1 MKTTH
6 FCSNNVLCEIKMID
20 LIVLESSGH
29 GQTLCSKSPY
39 KNSNDQFEIG
49 KIQGYLIDKG

>member
-1 MKTTH
+1 
-6 FCSNNVLCEIKMID
+6 MIN